1 MGDLVDIHFQEG
13 KPRRDLIDADFF
25 EDGENGDGI
34 DGGNDGGENQELQQL
49 RPSRHRQRPQL
60 TQDRGKKEGKNC
72 IKVYI
77 IYLTSPHLLASS
89 TPPTDTETKG
99 RGGETV

>member
-60 TQDRGKKEGKNC
+60 GQRQ
-72 IKVYI
+72 
-77 IYLTSPHLLASS
+77 
-89 TPPTDTETKG
+89 KG
-99 RGGETV
+99 GGELYTGSINRTEKCD